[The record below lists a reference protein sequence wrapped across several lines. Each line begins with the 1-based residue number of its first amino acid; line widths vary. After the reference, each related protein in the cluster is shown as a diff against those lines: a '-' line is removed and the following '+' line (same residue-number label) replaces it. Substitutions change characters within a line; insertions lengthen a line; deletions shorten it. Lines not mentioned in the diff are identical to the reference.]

1 MKRPMKFVILL
12 VLFLLSIPTLGMAQ
26 CGCGDGDCSSSCMC
40 GCQDPEKSQPP
51 FGGGYAG
58 KSGNVA
64 FLSHVPLGKMM
75 GEAAD
80 VRGNDCWGWT
90 DKKTGREFA
99 IMGMTH
105 GTSFV
110 EITTPTKPRF
120 LGFLPGAGTNSTW
133 RDIKVYNERAYIVG
147 DGSGNNSHGVQV
159 FELRRLLKAPL
170 GPATFTADARY
181 TGLGRAHN
189 IAINEST
196 GFAYVVGSPSQSSS
210 GGLIVLD
217 LKNGVMPTLHSVFS
231 ADGYTHDTQVVNYN
245 GPDTDHFGKEIAFCS
260 NEDTLTIVNVTKNG
274 NPPAQISRTGYAQS
288 RYSHQGWLSDD
299 HKFFYMNDELD
310 ELQLGPFQTRTHV
323 WNVQD
328 LDSPIYVGKYDGTE
342 STIDHNLYVK
352 GDYIFQAH
360 YTSGLR
366 ILKRNPVSGMPIFEA
381 GYYDTYGPDNGLQF
395 NGAWSCYPYFPSG
408 NMIVSDIQG
417 GLFVVRFQ
425 PPTGQMKGVMSEVVK
440 VVDAIDVFNFF
451 IFAL

>member
-1 MKRPMKFVILL
+1 MKRSMKFVILL

-26 CGCGDGDCSSSCMC
+26 CGCGDGDCSSSCQC
-40 GCQDPEKSQPP
+40 GCRDPEKITPP
-51 FGGGYAG
+51 IGGSFAG
-58 KSGNVA
+58 KSGNVT
-64 FLSHVPLGKMM
+64 FLSHVPLGKMG

-80 VRGNDCWGWT
+80 VRGNSCWGWT

-99 IMGMTH
+99 IMGMTN

-120 LGFLPGAGTNSTW
+120 IGFLPGAGTNSTW
-133 RDIKVYNERAYIVG
+133 RDMRVYNEHAYIVG

-159 FELRRLLKAPL
+159 FNLRRLLKAPQT
-170 GPATFTADARY
+170 PSTFTADARY
-181 TGLGRAHN
+181 TGLGRAHT
-189 IAINEST
+189 IAINEAT
-196 GFAYVVGSPSQSSS
+196 GFAYAVGSGSQSSA
-210 GGLIVLD
+210 GGLIILD

-231 ADGYTHDTQVVNYN
+231 ADGYTHECQVVNYI
-245 GPDTDHFGKEIAFCS
+245 GPDAGHFGKEIAFCC

-274 NPPAQISRTGYAQS
+274 NPPSQISRTGYAQS
-288 RYSHQGWLSDD
+288 RYCHQGWLSED
-299 HKFFYMNDELD
+299 HKFFYVNDELD
-310 ELQLGPFQTRTHV
+310 ELQLGPFRTRTHM

-328 LDSPIYVGKYDGTE
+328 LDNPVYMGKYDGTE

-352 GDYIFQAH
+352 GDYIYQAH
-360 YTSGLR
+360 YTAGLR
-366 ILKRNPVSGMPIFEA
+366 IQKKDPVTGNILFEA
-381 GYYDTYGPDNGLQF
+381 GYYDTYGPDNAVQF

-408 NMIVSDIQG
+408 SIIVGDIQG